1 MPHGAMAGYVWAIEP
16 TALHKHAPAAY
27 KEFDDF
33 VTTREIDLDTFG
45 QTLDQDDN
53 TPFYEYL
60 TSDYGLGLD
69 AEEGMKVY
77 DRVWT
82 LYQAV
87 VHSFWNNTKCTIEL
101 TTVDDGDG
109 DNGSP
114 YNEVSGPVWVIDAC
128 VMRPEVEALGQGVV
142 DQKFYCVYG

>member
-16 TALHKHAPAAY
+16 TIIYKHAPAAM
-27 KEFDDF
+27 KEFIDF
-33 VTTREIDLDTFG
+33 ITTREIDLHSFG
-45 QTLDQDDN
+45 ETLDQGES

-60 TSDYGLGLD
+60 SSDYGLGLD
-69 AEEGMKVY
+69 ADEAMKVY
-77 DRVWT
+77 DIVWIR
-82 LYQAV
+82 YQAV

-114 YNEVSGPVWVIDAC
+114 YNEVSGPVWVIDAT
-128 VMRPEVEALGQGVV
+128 VIRPEVAALGEGAV
-142 DQKFYCVYG
+142 DIKFYCVYG